1 MKDLMIRPERCLG
14 CHSCEIA
21 CAVAHSKSKSLFS
34 ALGEKPAPKRCIN
47 VDCSHNLEI
56 SIPITCRHCEDAPCV
71 SVCPTQALSQ
81 NIITNIVNHNYEL
94 CVDCWTCSM
103 ACPRFLPLYRL
114 ILVIGCWTS
123 SMSNNRRVISRQ
135 TEMGV
140 KCDLCNGRE
149 LPACVEACPTHAI
162 VFIEVKD
169 ILGIKSIETGLK
181 ISPLMKD
188 ESL

>member
-1 MKDLMIRPERCLG
+1 
-14 CHSCEIA
+14 
-21 CAVAHSKSKSLFS
+21 
-34 ALGEKPAPKRCIN
+34 
-47 VDCSHNLEI
+47 
-56 SIPITCRHCEDAPCV
+56 
-71 SVCPTQALSQ
+71 
-81 NIITNIVNHNYEL
+81 NHNYEL